1 MMGNM
6 EQEQY
11 YIVTEDG
18 KTEGPYSFESLETFY
33 TEGKINDDTL
43 VCIAGGQEWVQF
55 WTILEQERK
64 KEVQPCEESKKQ
76 ALERLMNEYDPIPED
91 QPAKKSQEEAKPLEI
106 TVEGLFRLTGV
117 LALITGVI
125 LALCNTGPGHAA
137 IGIIYLLSGAFSC
150 LGCFWCAKVI
160 ELLSYANRLL
170 LVIAKKTNNSSDK
183 KNCFL

>member
-1 MMGNM
+1 MMGSM

-11 YIVTEDG
+11 YIATEDG

-33 TEGKINDDTL
+33 AEGKINDDTL

-64 KEVQPCEESKKQ
+64 KEVQPCEEPKKQ

-125 LALCNTGPGHAA
+125 VFMYHAQEQTGIGLA
-137 IGIIYLLSGAFSC
+137 YLLVGAFSC

-160 ELLSYANRLL
+160 KLLSYSNRLL
-170 LVIAKKTNNSSDK
+170 LIIAKNTRNSIDK
-183 KNCFL
+183 Q

>member
-1 MMGNM
+1 MMGSM

-11 YIVTEDG
+11 YIATEDG

-33 TEGKINDDTL
+33 AEGKINDDTL

-64 KEVQPCEESKKQ
+64 KEVQPCEEPKKQ

-106 TVEGLFRLTGV
+106 TVEGLFRV
-117 LALITGVI
+117 FGVI
-125 LALCNTGPGHAA
+125 ALLAGVIVFMYHAQEQTG
-137 IGIIYLLSGAFSC
+137 IGLAYLLAGAFSC
-150 LGCFWCAKVI
+150 LGCFWCAKVSG
-160 ELLSYANRLL
+160 LLSRAVDLL
-170 LVIAKKTNNSSDK
+170 SVIAKRVYNSGNSTDK
-183 KNCFL
+183 Q